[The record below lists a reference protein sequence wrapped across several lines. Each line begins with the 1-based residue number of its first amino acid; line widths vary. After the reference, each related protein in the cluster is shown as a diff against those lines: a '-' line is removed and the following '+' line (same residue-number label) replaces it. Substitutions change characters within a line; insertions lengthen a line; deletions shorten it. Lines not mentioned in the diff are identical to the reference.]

1 LARRP
6 GGEGVHGMAQ
16 LKGLGG
22 FGANPRGVGA
32 LIAVLV
38 RYPEVSSLE
47 LDAHQGVLA
56 LSFCCRGAV
65 SAEQFAALHEAWN
78 ESMLTYRDCLRLPDP
93 RLATLDLDVVE
104 AVSTVILTRDVESL
118 TVEEVGLTIE
128 ILREQV
134 GSELVADPAD
144 LVEEEWMA
152 QEETIQA
159 TLETLRDT
167 PGGRLFALREEGRVL
182 VFNS

>member
-1 LARRP
+1 MTQFK
-6 GGEGVHGMAQ
+6 GM
-16 LKGLGG
+16 GG
-22 FGANPRGVGA
+22 FGASPRGVGA

-47 LDAHQGVLA
+47 LDAHEGMLA
-56 LSFCCRGAV
+56 LSFCCRGVVAPQLF
-65 SAEQFAALHEAWN
+65 EQIHEAWQ
-78 ESMLTYRDCLRLPDP
+78 ESLLTYRECLRQPAP
-93 RLATLDLDVVE
+93 RLERLELDVME
-104 AVSTVILTRDVESL
+104 TVSTVILTRDVESL
-118 TVEEVGLTIE
+118 TVEEVGLSIE

-134 GSELVADPAD
+134 GNELVADPAD